1 MFTRVGLTF
10 HCKSNQN
17 IVIALRVPLFYFA
30 CDKIF
35 EMRIKNL
42 LNILDKI
49 NLPLYALTN
58 KNTLVWLVR
67 PNRLRANWSSYSNGD
82 LIKTKFSTVVILTP
96 T

>member
-1 MFTRVGLTF
+1 MFIRVGLTL
-10 HCKSNQN
+10 HCGSNQN
-17 IVIALRVPLFYFA
+17 TVIALRAPLFYFA

-49 NLPLYALTN
+49 NLPPYALTN
-58 KNTLVWLVR
+58 KNTLVRLVR

-82 LIKTKFSTVVILTP
+82 LIKKKKI
-96 T
+96 